1 MRAIFITL
9 LLALV
14 LTAATEFGRE
24 RWAESQADRAA
35 AAGHHEQAY
44 LKYQELTLSRPWFLD
59 RTELIVRTEAE
70 AATILPDAV
79 RDHDFVRAVHIVNL
93 IMAGPDS
100 GYETDANAA
109 AFAMPDQ
116 QIEWVSQLLDE
127 GRIDDA
133 LRECDVARPMYS
145 SRPQVLGRLRTLEA
159 RGRVAGAG
167 RALASGDSLSA
178 LELLSQLDPTSPQS
192 VLSRAE
198 DMVRQA
204 AATRADWLV
213 ARRDFPGLL
222 RWFATARNSVRDRTI
237 LQRAANLEY
246 VNYAHRVFEIPPSGV
261 PTLEVDEPPA
271 ATAIGSTDS
280 GVAVLAIRNRTSQPI
295 TVLLRGS
302 ADDYR
307 AVVGPGGRTHVKV
320 HPGEYAEAVRGGNGP
335 VPYLGVIRLTAADYS
350 QDFDIKARGT
360 AVPTGFENR
369 VVTAHLLQ

>member
-14 LTAATEFGRE
+14 PTAATEFGRE

-35 AAGHHEQAY
+35 SAGHHEQAY

-59 RTELIVRTEAE
+59 RSELIVRTEAE
-70 AATILPDAV
+70 AASVLPAAI
-79 RDHDFVRAVHIVNL
+79 RRHDYVQAVHLGNL
-93 IMAGPDS
+93 ILGGPDS
-100 GYETDANAA
+100 GYETEANAA

-116 QIEWVSQLLDE
+116 QIEYMARLLDE

-145 SRPQVLGRLRTLEA
+145 GRPQVLGRLRTLEA
-159 RGRVAGAG
+159 RVRVAGAE
-167 RALASGDSLSA
+167 RAVASGDSLSA
-178 LELLSQLDPTSPQS
+178 RELLSQLDPMSPQA

-204 AATRADWLV
+204 TATRADWLV

-222 RWFATARNSVRDRTI
+222 RWFATARNSVRDRTN

-246 VNYAHRVFEIPPSGV
+246 VNIAHRVFEIPPSGV

-271 ATAIGSTDS
+271 ATAIGSTGS
-280 GVAVLAIRNRTSQPI
+280 GLALLAIGNRTSEPI
-295 TVLLRGS
+295 TVLLRGTVN
-302 ADDYR
+302 DYR
-307 AVVGPGGRTHVKV
+307 AVVGPGGRTHLKLR
-320 HPGEYAEAVRGGNGP
+320 PGEYAEAVRGGAGP
-335 VPYLGVIRLTAADYS
+335 VPYLGVIRLTAAGYS
-350 QDFDIKARGT
+350 QDFDLKTSGAAGPI
-360 AVPTGFENR
+360 GFENR
-369 VVTAHLLQ
+369 VVTARLLQ